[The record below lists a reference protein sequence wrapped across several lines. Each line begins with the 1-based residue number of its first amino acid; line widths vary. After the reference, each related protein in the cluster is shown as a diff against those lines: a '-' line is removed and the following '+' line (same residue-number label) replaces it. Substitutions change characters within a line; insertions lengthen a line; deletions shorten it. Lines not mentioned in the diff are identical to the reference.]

1 MGFADVITVKS
12 NLRLTLRE
20 RGKIRARRQG
30 HNIWVNL
37 GREWLATLIDYTS
50 LPSPPAVLPVTVEED
65 RRIRYMGLGIGGNRQ
80 LNLSVAN
87 TAPMSTNY
95 PGTNNQSDTDP
106 TVTVLERPVRISS
119 VGAPVPPPY
128 SATDVWLGQVVAP
141 ATHNT
146 ATSTT
151 FTRLFQETEVSYATF
166 LSVPLSEIGLFLH
179 NNSST
184 YINLPNNTF
193 VAYDTFD
200 TLMKTTA
207 FSLEI
212 DWTIRF

>member
-1 MGFADVITVKS
+1 MGFSDRIEVKS

-37 GREWLATLIDYTS
+37 GREWLATLIDYTA
-50 LPSPPAVLPVTVEED
+50 LPSPPTVLPVTTEED
-65 RRIRYMGLGIGGNRQ
+65 RRVRYMGLGIGGNRQ
-80 LNLSVAN
+80 LNLAIAN
-87 TAPMSTNY
+87 SAPMSTHY
-95 PGTNNQSDTDP
+95 PGTNAQTDTDP
-106 TVTVLERPVRISS
+106 TVTLLERPVRLSS
-119 VGAPVPPPY
+119 VGSPVPPPY

-141 ATHNT
+141 AVHNT

-151 FTRLFQETEVSYATF
+151 FTRLFTTGEISYGPF

-179 NNSST
+179 NNSPT

-193 VAYDTFD
+193 IAYDTFD
-200 TLMKTTA
+200 TLLKTSA
-207 FSLEI
+207 FALEV